1 MNWIDIDT
9 WGTRRC
15 SARVVCLLVLLCV
28 CVVAQMLG
36 TPFTLLSL
44 LNLDMLAESE
54 PISEDLS
61 AFSPAL
67 ELERSPLFHL
77 FTEFRPLF
85 HLPILLTSV
94 FHPPSA

>member
-1 MNWIDIDT
+1 M
-9 WGTRRC
+9 
-15 SARVVCLLVLLCV
+15 VVLLCV
-28 CVVAQMLG
+28 CVLAQMIG

-44 LNLDMLAESE
+44 LNSDMLTESE

-67 ELERSPLFHL
+67 ELERSRLFRV

>member
-1 MNWIDIDT
+1 
-9 WGTRRC
+9 
-15 SARVVCLLVLLCV
+15 
-28 CVVAQMLG
+28 
-36 TPFTLLSL
+36 
-44 LNLDMLAESE
+44 MLAESE

>member
-1 MNWIDIDT
+1 
-9 WGTRRC
+9 
-15 SARVVCLLVLLCV
+15 
-28 CVVAQMLG
+28 MLG
-36 TPFTLLSL
+36 APFTLLSL
-44 LNLDMLAESE
+44 LNSDMLAESE